1 MTPPQSGTGRQDPL
15 TLDSIPSTR
24 YSSAGRREHP
34 SSVKHCDNEVHST
47 RDSKRHRPES
57 YVSQDTTQV
66 PTTFMRV
73 QNIHGLP
80 SSVEAISC
88 SLADTPINFL
98 PDIIVLTETN
108 CVDADLIEFAGYRK
122 LDPIPAIRGPQ
133 GGRPSAGMLIL
144 VKDTYDG
151 PLQRIETKET
161 RQSICCA
168 AIALG
173 CPKRAPFQLQ
183 QWCSMS
189 LPPRTTSCYNISP
202 TWQPASQQWRGEAT
216 VSSLSATRT
225 LI

>member
-1 MTPPQSGTGRQDPL
+1 M
-15 TLDSIPSTR
+15 
-24 YSSAGRREHP
+24 
-34 SSVKHCDNEVHST
+34 
-47 RDSKRHRPES
+47 
-57 YVSQDTTQV
+57 

-173 CPKRAPFQLQ
+173 CPKTSTFPVAAVVFYVPPSPDDIMLQ
-183 QWCSMS
+183 HFADLAACVSAMERRGYCV
-189 LPPRTTSCYNISP
+189 LLVGDANHLTAHRLITNKP
-202 TWQPASQQWRGEAT
+202 TNLAGHC
-216 VSSLSATRT
+216 
-225 LI
+225 